1 MSTRIAYIEKLTR
14 IASKEKGMRR
24 AFLLAR
30 VREAEDEGDEQFC
43 RKMRVTEMA
52 DSAERDSN
60 GRILSRD
67 SNGRALS
74 NGHALSG
81 DSNEGAP
88 SNGHALSGDYNER
101 AVSNGH
107 ALSGDPNERVLPRRV
122 PAGDRMMR

>member
-14 IASKEKGMRR
+14 IASREKGMRR

-30 VREAEDEGDEQFC
+30 MREAEAESDEQFC

-52 DSAERDSN
+52 DPVDCDPIERAMSGD
-60 GRILSRD
+60 
-67 SNGRALS
+67 S

-81 DSNEGAP
+81 DSNGHAP
-88 SNGHALSGDYNER
+88 SGD
-101 AVSNGH
+101 S
-107 ALSGDPNERVLPRRV
+107 NERVLSGDSNGRAPSGGSNERVLSRRV